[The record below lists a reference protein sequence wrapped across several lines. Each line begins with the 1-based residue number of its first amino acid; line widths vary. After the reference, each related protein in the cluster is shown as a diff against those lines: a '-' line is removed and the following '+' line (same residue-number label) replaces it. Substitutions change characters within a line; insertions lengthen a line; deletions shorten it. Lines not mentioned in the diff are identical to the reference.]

1 MIRWEEQPSG
11 DWLGYSGQ
19 ALVATAT
26 KADENRWDW
35 EVPGAGKPKGWR
47 NSGHR
52 TSELD
57 ARRAADAYWDKWLTA
72 AALKPDLGRLAE
84 TSIPTKPRNSRAA
97 RKAPAAERS
106 EDTRSSVEL
115 TAANAKLEDLQRKLE
130 RAEARA
136 SKAEEAASAA
146 EARAIAS
153 EKASKDRAARLPSA
167 PGKLPVAVGAAAW
180 GPLAIPAKAGAKLI

>member
-1 MIRWEEQPSG
+1 MVRWEEQPSG

-19 ALVATAT
+19 AIVATAT

-35 EVPGAGKPKGWR
+35 EVSGAGKPKGWR

-57 ARRAADAYWDKWLTA
+57 ARRAADAYWDKWLSA

-84 TSIPTKPRNSRAA
+84 ASAPTKPRKG
-97 RKAPAAERS
+97 KAPDRSPSDAGAGER
-106 EDTRSSVEL
+106 RSSFEL

-136 SKAEEAASAA
+136 SKAEERATAA
-146 EARAIAS
+146 EARAARS
-153 EKASKDRAARLPSA
+153 EQSANERLARMREAL
-167 PGKLPVAVGAAAW
+167 GE
-180 GPLAIPAKAGAKLI
+180 

>member
-26 KADENRWDW
+26 KADENRWEW

-52 TSELD
+52 TNELD
-57 ARRAADAYWDKWLTA
+57 ARRAADAYWDKWLPA

-84 TSIPTKPRNSRAA
+84 TSIPSKRGKARPARAQASSDSRATVDL
-97 RKAPAAERS
+97 E
-106 EDTRSSVEL
+106 
-115 TAANAKLEDLQRKLE
+115 AANASLEDLQHRVE

-136 SKAEEAASAA
+136 AKAEERAAAA
-146 EARAIAS
+146 EARAEESDRTGKERVARL
-153 EKASKDRAARLPSA
+153 RAAL
-167 PGKLPVAVGAAAW
+167 GE
-180 GPLAIPAKAGAKLI
+180 